1 MGIFSSLLKGKS
13 TPANQSVCL
22 LIDYEN
28 FAISLRNRTE
38 SQDVDLEPVL
48 KLARDL
54 NNGDTIAVARAYA
67 DWRHFGRYADDLVRL
82 GIQTVQAPNH
92 RLQGKNATDIHM
104 AVEATDLMH
113 LREDLHHYILVTG
126 DSDFNPLVH
135 LLRSRGKKVTGIGI
149 KGTVSPYFEKVCDE
163 FHYYESLLDEPIP
176 NGRKNGGSRVSKP
189 ASSSSRPSSSTS
201 KPAGSTMRSGGPAS
215 KPPERKP
222 TAAPAGTKAKLD
234 KLGLDPDFLFT
245 PDRLKELIPLLTEVI
260 QEAGPQHVNEMKK
273 ALSRRFTEKVSPLEA
288 AALANLFKRVNGY
301 GSSEGP
307 NWLEKVGKRSDDA
320 FDILLATSAQLLK
333 EGNREP
339 RGEGTA
345 ALLFGEVPANPSEMN
360 MRQTRGRKLYEEI
373 TRGSKS

>member
-1 MGIFSSLLKGKS
+1 MGLFSRLKGKS
-13 TPANQSVCL
+13 SPANQSVCL

-38 SQDVDLEPVL
+38 SQDVDLEPIL

-54 NNGDTIAVARAYA
+54 NKGETIAVARAYA

-82 GIQTVQAPNH
+82 GLQTVQAPNH

-149 KGTVSPYFEKVCDE
+149 RGTVSPYFEKVCDE
-163 FHYYESLLDEPIP
+163 FHYYETLLEEPP
-176 NGRKNGGSRVSKP
+176 VEPKKSRRSSSTTRTSATSRTSSPRTSSRSSEKTP
-189 ASSSSRPSSSTS
+189 ARSRASEPATTPPAKRTSSSS
-201 KPAGSTMRSGGPAS
+201 SGD
-215 KPPERKP
+215 
-222 TAAPAGTKAKLD
+222 KAKLD

-245 PDRLKELIPLLTEVI
+245 PDRLKELLPLLIEVI
-260 QEAGPQHVNEMKK
+260 QEVRPQHVNEMKK
-273 ALSRRFTEKVSPLEA
+273 ALTRRFADKVSPLEA

-301 GSSEGP
+301 GSSEGI
-307 NWLEKVGKRSDDA
+307 NWLEKIGSRSEDA
-320 FDILLATSAQLLK
+320 FDILLATAAQILK
-333 EGNREP
+333 EGTREMK
-339 RGEGTA
+339 GEVTA
-345 ALLFGEVPANPSEMN
+345 SLLFGDAPSNPSEMN
-360 MRQTRGRKLYEEI
+360 MRQTRGRKLFEELS
-373 TRGSKS
+373 R